1 MRDNVNDSNRE
12 REWSI
17 ELTWDLRTFAP
28 YAASAL
34 KKEEPWELKEILWG
48 SDLPKTSNKN
58 DYWSAAERLLDLWW
72 LKRCDDHRNDY
83 IFTEN
88 PLNVGQPTEFDVLSQ
103 EFVRAESGI
112 AYIVGTFRNWLYTA
126 EKNWPELESLGRMED
141 VKTIESAEQAVKALE
156 GIFQWSRTNKD
167 ILIEH
172 YGKIE
177 EAARLVGRVTVRDS
191 RKKSLQDIAGALIR
205 NIEIAE
211 RMRREKEPNQADQY
225 QKVYDLFQKFFEKS
239 KDFFEN
245 KVWRKESKAVTEI
258 EKLEQS
264 VQVLWNDY
272 RSINMSSAISAE
284 DQINLQT
291 GMQKAADQICKMLF
305 AAKGREMK
313 LEELQQKIDEAV
325 ARMKSCKIRWNGNI
339 KKYFSD
345 TSRCVALIDVYDREF
360 SLTGDSIERIIA
372 FSGFL
377 DCEDAELR
385 RKLNKQERM
394 SEQEEKLMDA
404 FQEIGNSLHARV
416 ARLSKEVVDNI
427 KSYYIDDSLEL
438 NEEGPLR
445 KEIGKQ
451 NIHDIKR
458 KYACCERKI
467 LSQMEA
473 DHRRIVHCNANVLV
487 KFEPCIRCYCALK
500 EWKWENALSV
510 RLQVPKLR
518 ENE

>member
-1 MRDNVNDSNRE
+1 MRDIVNESNRE
-12 REWSI
+12 QDWSI
-17 ELTWDLRTFAP
+17 ELTWDLHTFAP

-34 KKEEPWELKEILWG
+34 KKEKPWELKESLWG

-58 DYWSAAERLLDLWW
+58 GYWSAAERLLDLWW
-72 LKRCDDHRNDY
+72 LKRCDDYRNDF
-83 IFTEN
+83 IFTGN
-88 PLNVGQPTEFDVLSQ
+88 PLNIGQPAEFDVLSQ

-112 AYIVGTFRNWLYTA
+112 AFIVGTFRNWLYTA
-126 EKNWPELESLGRMED
+126 EKNWPELQRLSEEETAE
-141 VKTIESAEQAVKALE
+141 VIESAEQAVEALE
-156 GIFQWSRTNKD
+156 RIFQRSRTDKN

-172 YGKIE
+172 YGAIE
-177 EAARLVGRVTVRDS
+177 EAAKLVGRVTVRDS
-191 RKKSLQDIAGALIR
+191 RKKSLQNIAEALVR

-211 RMRREKEPNQADQY
+211 RMRREKAPNQADQD
-225 QKVYDLFQKFFEKS
+225 QKVYDLFQKFFEKG

-245 KVWRKESKAVTEI
+245 KMWRKESKAVTEI
-258 EKLEQS
+258 ENLEQS

-272 RSINMSSAISAE
+272 RSISISIGMFPEARA
-284 DQINLQT
+284 NLQN
-291 GMQKAADQICKMLF
+291 GMQKAANQICETLF
-305 AAKGREMK
+305 TAKGGEMRF
-313 LEELQQKIDEAV
+313 EELQQKIDEAV

-473 DHRRIVHCNANVLV
+473 NHRRIVHCNANILV